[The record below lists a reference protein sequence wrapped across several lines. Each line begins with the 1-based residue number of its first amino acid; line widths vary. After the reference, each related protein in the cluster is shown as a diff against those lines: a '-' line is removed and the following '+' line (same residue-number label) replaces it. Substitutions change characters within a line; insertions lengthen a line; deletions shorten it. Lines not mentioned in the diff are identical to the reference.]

1 MARTCVI
8 TGGTSGIGK
17 ATAEILKA
25 DGWEIVA
32 TGFTDEELA
41 ANPGS
46 RHLDVRDMAAVEAF
60 FAEFDSLDGL
70 VNAAG
75 VGAVGDAMSQDAFDT
90 TIDINLTGTFRCCR
104 AAYPALAHSRGAIVN
119 IASVLGFVS
128 NINVPRDNR

>member
-46 RHLDVRDMAAVEAF
+46 RHLDVRDTAAVEAF

-90 TIDINLTGTFRCCR
+90 TIDINLTGIFLCTQQAFRCVR
-104 AAYPALAHSRGAIVN
+104 RVRTLSGWAVMKPFSLFHSH
-119 IASVLGFVS
+119 
-128 NINVPRDNR
+128 